1 MQTLFLSPS
10 KLSTLNGHAQLWI
23 ECESGMVWLSDD
35 GVDVILKRGEQ
46 WQIRSNEAVVI
57 EALTESRLQ
66 CREPVH
72 IVSSLLQAI
81 HYRLAE
87 LVRQRWYKP
96 TVKTV

>member
-1 MQTLFLSPS
+1 MHTLLLSKS
-10 KLSTLNGHAQLWI
+10 KLSTLSGHSQLWI

-46 WQIRSNEAVVI
+46 WQIRSNEPVVI

-72 IVSSLLQAI
+72 LVSSLLQAI
-81 HYRLAE
+81 HYRLTE
-87 LVRQRWYKP
+87 LLRQHWYKP
-96 TVKTV
+96 SVKTI